1 MHTILRELRGLEIRV
16 GHYDIRQFWALTE
29 VHATQS
35 MQEASVIVKD
45 IILEAFRYRFLQYFC
60 QFLCFLLALGFL
72 ECLKKQLV
80 GDFLSGSNSDLVKC
94 KEKSNWSSNTYNLKL
109 HLKRS
114 SIPNLA
120 KD

>member
-80 GDFLSGSNSDLVKC
+80 GLFPRFSI
-94 KEKSNWSSNTYNLKL
+94 WFQF
-109 HLKRS
+109 RS
-114 SIPNLA
+114 SQM
-120 KD
+120 